1 MARNRSTV
9 SVRNETKET
18 TLATRVVVADTF
30 LSRLIG
36 LLGRTSLAPDAGIWI
51 LPANAIHTFGMRFR
65 FDVVL
70 IDRSYR
76 VVGLRKGI
84 RPFSATWPNF
94 RAHSVLEL
102 PQDTL
107 SCSRTEVGD
116 QLRIE
121 KNE

>member
-1 MARNRSTV
+1 MARNRSTE
-9 SVRNETKET
+9 SVYNQTRET

-36 LLGRTSLAPDAGIWI
+36 LLGKTSLAPDTGIWL

-84 RPFSATWPNF
+84 RPLSATWPNF

-107 SCSRTEVGD
+107 SRSRTEVGD

>member
-1 MARNRSTV
+1 MARNRSTE
-9 SVRNETKET
+9 SVYNQTRET

-36 LLGRTSLAPDAGIWI
+36 LLGKTSLAPDTGIWL

-94 RAHSVLEL
+94 RARSVLEL

-107 SCSRTEVGD
+107 SRSRTEVGD

>member
-1 MARNRSTV
+1 MARNRSTE
-9 SVRNETKET
+9 SVYNQTRET

-36 LLGRTSLAPDAGIWI
+36 LLGKTSLAPDTGIWL

-94 RAHSVLEL
+94 RAHSVLEF

-107 SCSRTEVGD
+107 ARSRTEVGD

>member
-1 MARNRSTV
+1 MARNRSTE
-9 SVRNETKET
+9 SVYNQTRET

-36 LLGRTSLAPDAGIWI
+36 LLGKTSLAPDTGIWL

-102 PQDTL
+102 PEDTL
-107 SCSRTEVGD
+107 ARSRTEVGD

>member
-1 MARNRSTV
+1 MARNRSTE
-9 SVRNETKET
+9 SVYNQTRET

-36 LLGRTSLAPDAGIWI
+36 LLGKTSLAPDTGIWL

-70 IDRSYR
+70 IDSSYR

-102 PQDTL
+102 PEDTL
-107 SCSRTEVGD
+107 ARSRTEVGD

>member
-1 MARNRSTV
+1 MARNRFLV

-18 TLATRVVVADTF
+18 TLATRVMVADTF

-36 LLGRTSLAPDAGIWI
+36 LLGKTSLAPDTGIWL

-76 VVGLRKGI
+76 VVGLRKRI

-107 SCSRTEVGD
+107 ARSRTEVGD

>member
-1 MARNRSTV
+1 MARNRSTE
-9 SVRNETKET
+9 SVYNQTRET

-36 LLGRTSLAPDAGIWI
+36 LLGKTSLAPDTGIWL

-102 PQDTL
+102 PLDTI
-107 SCSRTEVGD
+107 SRSRTEVGD
-116 QLRIE
+116 QLCIE